1 MNVLE
6 MIIVALL
13 ATFFLGSCAR
23 VITMLNQKKIG
34 HPMMRFRMLFFF
46 TTCLMLICLIPLGI
60 FHMLSVPIVISDLSV
75 VMANL
80 VGLAMTFQLREKNGV
95 EASNNEGHP
104 TVRAYQVYFQ
114 GSRYGLVTKE
124 GFDKLLSYGLLKRQR
139 TVELDEDFQRK
150 ARQQGLSID
159 LVQNRDGSQ
168 TLIRVEVSDRS

>member
-1 MNVLE
+1 
-6 MIIVALL
+6 
-13 ATFFLGSCAR
+13 
-23 VITMLNQKKIG
+23 
-34 HPMMRFRMLFFF
+34 
-46 TTCLMLICLIPLGI
+46 
-60 FHMLSVPIVISDLSV
+60 MLSVPIVISDLSV

-104 TVRAYQVYFQ
+104 AVRAYQVYFQ